1 MLSRYLAFVLL
12 FALQSVLTSSL
23 VSADDE
29 KERLIA
35 FLKDID
41 ELVEGG
47 EVSAAV
53 KKIESLGDT
62 TKVMRNYFVVT
73 NHFYRNKRDVAR
85 MLSFGQAVMAYLL
98 EQAAKVR
105 ESDVAQADKLT
116 GYAKSMAY
124 NISVNA
130 WPGWNERGIKITPE
144 QTKAAYQA
152 AQENLRLGIELKRPA
167 DVMGNAHWLIGAQHL
182 ALKEPH
188 KAIDQFEQA
197 VKQFA
202 IAKQPD
208 YQHMAEGYIGI
219 TQLTQAATRD
229 QGRKRLDK
237 AIADLKARKTSDA
250 KFFASQLKSVEK
262 VFADSAND

>member
-1 MLSRYLAFVLL
+1 MLPRYFLFVML
-12 FALQSVLTSSL
+12 FVSHTGLTSSL

-29 KERLIA
+29 KEELIA
-35 FLKDID
+35 FLKGIE
-41 ELVEGG
+41 ELVEDGDL
-47 EVSAAV
+47 SAAA

-62 TKVMRNYFVVT
+62 TKVMRNYFIVT

-85 MLSFGQAVMAYLL
+85 MLAFGQAGMAYFL

-105 ESDVAQADKLT
+105 ESDAAQADKLK

-130 WPGWNERGIKITPE
+130 WPGWNEKGIKITPA

-152 AQENLRLGIELKRPA
+152 ARENLRLAIELKRPA

-182 ALKEPH
+182 ALKEPQQ
-188 KAIDQFEQA
+188 AIDQFEHA
-197 VKQFA
+197 VQQFA
-202 IAKQPD
+202 MAKKPD

-237 AIADLKARKTSDA
+237 AITDLEARKTSDA

-262 VFADSAND
+262 VLVNQ